1 MNWVQVYSAGHL
13 FAESPFT
20 LGRSFLSPLLIVRV
34 SSIGAQPSWSEAGT
48 LFPILDVPNVGV
60 TEGMGRRAYLRAK
73 VLKFENLGLP
83 FELKFRSVGHLSN
96 VSLTIWEPDP
106 VSEQDLRL
114 DRIERDIEGIFQ
126 TLELIARRDVPTT
139 YDFQ

>member
-1 MNWVQVYSAGHL
+1 MNWVQVYSQSKA

-20 LGRSFLSPLLIVRV
+20 LGRSFLSPLLICRV
-34 SSIGAQPSWSEAGT
+34 SSVGSQPSWSEAGT
-48 LFPILDVPNVGV
+48 LFPILDVPAVGI
-60 TEGMGRRAYLRAK
+60 TEGMGRRAYLRSK

-83 FELKFRSVGHLSN
+83 FDLKFKSVGHLSN
-96 VSLTIWEPDP
+96 VTLTIWEPDP
-106 VSEQDLRL
+106 VSEQDVRL